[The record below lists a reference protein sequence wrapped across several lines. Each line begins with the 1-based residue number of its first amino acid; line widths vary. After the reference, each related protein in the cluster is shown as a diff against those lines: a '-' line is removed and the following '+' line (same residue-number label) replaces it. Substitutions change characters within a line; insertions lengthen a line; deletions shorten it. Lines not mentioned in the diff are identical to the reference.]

1 MTAAAPH
8 TKRQIR
14 NAERAAIAASYA
26 QPGTMHVGFTYFQDF
41 DADASAD
48 ATLAK
53 TPLRMPVLAMGGQK
67 SFAPPHACVRESR
80 RGKRSNERYSGS
92 RSLVDG

>member
-1 MTAAAPH
+1 
-8 TKRQIR
+8 
-14 NAERAAIAASYA
+14 
-26 QPGTMHVGFTYFQDF
+26 MHVGFTYFQDF

-67 SFAPPHACVRESR
+67 SFAPPMPAFAKAVAVNVRTSVIPD
-80 RGKRSNERYSGS
+80 SGHWLMDENPAATIAALS
-92 RSLVDG
+92 AFLAGR